1 MNLSNTGRANG
12 RLHDPLAFT
21 LIEAVLAVA
30 IMSICAFALMAAASK
45 CLAVAGASR
54 NLHTVAAVVDRGELE
69 YPLQPTN
76 EVSENVVAPVTYNN
90 GFTFERTV
98 EPLGQEKDIFVVKTT
113 VSWAAKG
120 KHASESVE
128 TLLYSTN
135 HP

>member
-1 MNLSNTGRANG
+1 MKQTVNTWSACT
-12 RLHDPLAFT
+12 HSASAFT
-21 LIEAVLAVA
+21 LIEAVFAVA

-45 CLAVAGASR
+45 CLALASASR
-54 NLHTVAAVVDRGELE
+54 NLHTAVSVIDRGELE

-76 EVSENVVAPVTYNN
+76 EISDNVVEPVTYEN

-98 EPLGQEKDIFVVKTT
+98 EPFSKEKDIFVIRTI

-120 KHASESVE
+120 KRASEKVE

>member
-1 MNLSNTGRANG
+1 MKLDETGRGDG
-12 RLHDPLAFT
+12 RGRVAGAFT

-30 IMSICAFALMAAASK
+30 IMSICAFALMAAASR
-45 CLAVAGASR
+45 CLAVAGTSR
-54 NLHTVAAVVDRGELE
+54 NLHTVANVIDRGELE

-76 EVSENVVAPVTYNN
+76 EISDNVVKPVTYDN

-98 EPLGQEKDIFVVKTT
+98 EPLGKEEDIFVVKTT
-113 VSWAAKG
+113 VTWSSKG